1 MSIST
6 TSTTSTGTSPRIS
19 PPRRAGDAVHPG
31 RAETVRRSRAER
43 AATTADLFRRGLEC
57 DDAAEAE
64 RLVEEA
70 ILLNIEVAE
79 AVASRYHRRGVAD
92 EELDAVARL
101 GLVKAARRFDPSLG
115 HDFLSFAVPTVRGEV
130 RRYFRDCGWMVRPP
144 RRIQELQLQI
154 AGVEGQ
160 LGSTVGHHPDAG
172 EVATAVGCSREDVV
186 EAYAARGCFSATS
199 LDSTPADSDAAAP
212 MVDRLGD
219 EDPGMAEVETREL
232 LRPALAKLKERD
244 QLIIQLRFFDGLN
257 QYEIAERLHVTQ
269 VQVSRL
275 LQRIMRDL
283 RVALEDDVDVAA
295 LSSQEQ

>member
-1 MSIST
+1 ADK
-6 TSTTSTGTSPRIS
+6 TS
-19 PPRRAGDAVHPG
+19 
-31 RAETVRRSRAER
+31 
-43 AATTADLFRRGLEC
+43 DLFHRAVACE
-57 DDAAEAE
+57 DAHEAE

-70 ILLNIEVAE
+70 ILLNIEEAE

-101 GLVKAARRFDPSLG
+101 GLVKAARRFDPTMG

-144 RRIQELQLQI
+144 RRVQELQLQI

-160 LGSTVGHHPDAG
+160 LGSTVGHHPDAD
-172 EVATAVGCSREDVV
+172 EVAAAVGCTREDVV

-212 MVDRLGD
+212 MADRLGD
-219 EDPGMAEVETREL
+219 DDPGMAEVETREL
-232 LRPALAKLKERD
+232 LRPALETLKERD
-244 QLIIQLRFFDGLN
+244 RLIVRLRFFDGLN
-257 QYEIAERLHVTQ
+257 QYEIADQLGVTQ

-283 RVALEDDVDVAA
+283 RVALEDDTESGSASLPRSGAVVPAPRR
-295 LSSQEQ
+295 S

>member
-6 TSTTSTGTSPRIS
+6 TPVHSPATSQGTVSTGRSR
-19 PPRRAGDAVHPG
+19 DASSG
-31 RAETVRRSRAER
+31 RAEAVRLNRATR
-43 AATTADLFRRGLEC
+43 AAKTSDLFRRGLDS
-57 DDAAEAE
+57 DDVAEAE
-64 RLVEEA
+64 RLVDEA

-160 LGSTVGHHPDAG
+160 LGSTVGHHPDAD
-172 EVATAVGCSREDVV
+172 EVAAAVGCSREDVV

-219 EDPGMAEVETREL
+219 DDPGMAEVETREL
-232 LRPALAKLKERD
+232 LRPALSALKARD
-244 QLIIQLRFFDGLN
+244 RLIVQLRFFDGLN
-257 QYEIAERLHVTQ
+257 QYEIAERLDVTQ

-283 RVALEDDVDVAA
+283 RLALEDDTSAPAVTG
-295 LSSQEQ
+295 SER